1 MGCYFHWQVLTAVF
15 IPYVGSKLAWKFGI
29 LGSPGY
35 QVALSCNS
43 TSGVIVLI
51 CHFAWWVASDVLLS
65 VGNSFNSL
73 AFPYDQLC
81 VAFGTFHRLWTVC
94 LNVSI
99 SRLKDEIF
107 IKITGNSHAHQ
118 LQRPLGPAQ
127 ITPYS
132 VRDTRGKPVHNKWRC
147 HSQEWLWQLQTLL
160 RATRTLAI
168 AMS

>member
-1 MGCYFHWQVLTAVF
+1 MGCYFHLRVLTAVF
-15 IPYVGSKLAWKFGI
+15 ILYVGSKLAWKFGL

-51 CHFAWWVASDVLLS
+51 CHFTWWVASDVLLS
-65 VGNSFNSL
+65 FGNSFSSL

-81 VAFGTFHRLWTVC
+81 VAFGTFHRLWTIC
-94 LNVSI
+94 LNVTWSE
-99 SRLKDEIF
+99 LKDEIF
-107 IKITGNSHAHQ
+107 IKITWNSHTHQ

-127 ITPYS
+127 ITPFS
-132 VRDTRGKPVHNKWRC
+132 VRDSVRKPVQNKCWC

-160 RATRTLAI
+160 RAMHTLVI